1 MGGVFLNLTFP
12 SGEFPPLGL
21 VVADIDVF
29 CQMTV
34 EAFAKIEYLVPRER
48 QQQLLRILDTRIAD
62 TIGSGPSDALKFSND
77 LTPSLD
83 VVLFYESAKKMK
95 QTYAGRFWAVVI
107 DLRVCASVASRER
120 RKYSFSQAAPF

>member
-62 TIGSGPSDALKFSND
+62 TIGSGPSDALKFSNH

-95 QTYAGRFWAVVI
+95 QTYSGRSWAVVI
-107 DLRVCASVASRER
+107 DWIVCAS
-120 RKYSFSQAAPF
+120 